1 VKEVFQTVK
10 FGLKRTA
17 SDFQPTRADVAFE
30 LCFGDA
36 LRWEVTAMLNAG
48 QDGMNVRLL
57 GAGYKAGKFHIVD
70 ETLT

>member
-1 VKEVFQTVK
+1 MK
-10 FGLKRTA
+10 FGLKRAT

-48 QDGMNVRLL
+48 QNGMNVRLL